1 MPEYEDDNVFAK
13 ILRGEIPSTLLYA
26 DDEFIAIRD
35 IAPAAPT
42 HVLVIPK
49 RERIGPADITSADA
63 GWLGRMLVV
72 ASKVAADLGLAE
84 DGYRLVMNH
93 GQNAGQAVPHM
104 HLHIIGGERLGPF
117 A

>member
-1 MPEYEDDNVFAK
+1 MPDYDGDNVFAK
-13 ILRGEIPSTLLYA
+13 ILRNEIPSTRLYE
-26 DDEFIAIRD
+26 DDEFIVIRD

-49 RERIGPADITSADA
+49 QERIGPADITSDDAD
-63 GWLGRMLVV
+63 WLGRMFVV
-72 ASKVAADLGLAE
+72 ASKVAADLGLAAG
-84 DGYRLVMNH
+84 GYRLVMNH
-93 GQNAGQAVPHM
+93 GQDGGQAVPHM